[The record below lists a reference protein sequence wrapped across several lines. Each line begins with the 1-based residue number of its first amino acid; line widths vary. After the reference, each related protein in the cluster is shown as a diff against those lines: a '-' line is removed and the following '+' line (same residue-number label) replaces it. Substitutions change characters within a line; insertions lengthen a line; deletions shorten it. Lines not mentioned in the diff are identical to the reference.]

1 MKFSYTPWAL
11 AAWMTGA
18 LIAAALAPAACQ
30 ADQKP
35 DKRFTLTVA
44 PVYIFSTNSDANAS
58 NPPPPGYVPLG
69 YTHDN
74 PVVDTIRFDY
84 GLDFAI
90 TKGWH
95 LYYSHGNAAYQ
106 LGRITTIP
114 STIPGVNYSFVS
126 GSLFDY
132 TDTYGTSYALPQGVG
147 ISVSYFSHQRS
158 DATGL
163 CLNQKQCVDPAT
175 GIKFA
180 NPLSINSH
188 GWDFGAN
195 YSFGPDT
202 RIGKLLTVTFD
213 ADYYLRPSTPPPGA
227 ALGGLP
233 NWVGNTWEFPWSITT
248 KIPVLPD
255 KTVVPT
261 FTYISLPVLYQDS
274 AVPEAYR
281 GIVWG
286 FSKTFS
292 PNVTFSYTNF
302 NLQSCRCIE
311 RVPPPDNLRL
321 AWGELKLD
329 LHTSF

>member
-1 MKFSYTPWAL
+1 MKFPHIPCI
-11 AAWMTGA
+11 AAW
-18 LIAAALAPAACQ
+18 AAALIVTAGLAPCVAR
-30 ADQKP
+30 ADDKP
-35 DKRFTLTVA
+35 AKRFTITVA

-58 NPPPPGYVPLG
+58 APPPPGTVPVG

-74 PVVDTIRFDY
+74 PTVDTLRVDY

-90 TKGWH
+90 TKSWH
-95 LYYSHGNAAYQ
+95 VYYNHGNADYQ
-106 LGRITTIP
+106 LGRILTLP
-114 STIPGVNYSFVS
+114 PGNISFVS
-126 GSLFDY
+126 GALFDY

-158 DATGL
+158 DVTGL
-163 CLNQKQCVDPAT
+163 CLNQKVCFDPTT
-175 GIKFA
+175 GQKFD

-188 GWDFGAN
+188 GWDFGAS

-202 RIGKLLTVTFD
+202 RIGKLLTATFD
-213 ADYYLRPSTPPPGA
+213 ADYYIRPGTPPPGA

-233 NWVGNTWEFPWSITT
+233 NWVGNSWEFPYSLTT
-248 KIPVLPD
+248 KVPVLPD
-255 KTVVPT
+255 KTVIPT
-261 FTYISLPVLYQDS
+261 FTYINLPVLYQDS

-286 FSKTFS
+286 VAKVFS

-302 NLQSCRCIE
+302 NLQSCRCIP